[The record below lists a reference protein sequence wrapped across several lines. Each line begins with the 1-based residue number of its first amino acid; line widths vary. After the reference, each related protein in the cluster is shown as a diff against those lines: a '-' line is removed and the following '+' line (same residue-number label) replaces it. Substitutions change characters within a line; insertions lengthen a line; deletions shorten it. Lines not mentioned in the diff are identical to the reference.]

1 MCLLPFLYGSIYEG
15 NCEGGTQSGDF
26 SSQFPLTFYRTQERK
41 CILKETWKEKQ
52 NEYDQEYW
60 ATFFFF
66 NSSSQFLL
74 SPALCLSRP
83 YKIHLYCHIHRM
95 RWWSPDSHMH
105 TYLTENINAFHVFGG
120 GLEIWRWMFHVE
132 TSSFLVSQVFRN
144 KARLPESHAELNGWW
159 EEEHKKWDVG
169 LQLKTFWITAIIF
182 SYLF

>member
-1 MCLLPFLYGSIYEG
+1 MGVYMKVTVKVGLRAETSLPNSLSLSTEHKRENVF
-15 NCEGGTQSGDF
+15 
-26 SSQFPLTFYRTQERK
+26 
-41 CILKETWKEKQ
+41 WKKREKRSRMSMTKNTGQ
-52 NEYDQEYW
+52 P
-60 ATFFFF
+60 FFFF

-83 YKIHLYCHIHRM
+83 YKIRLYCHIHRM

>member
-15 NCEGGTQSGDF
+15 DWRWDSERRLL
-26 SSQFPLTFYRTQERK
+26 FPIPSHFLQNTREKMYFERNVK
-41 CILKETWKEKQ
+41 REAEWVWPRILG
-52 NEYDQEYW
+52 NL
-60 ATFFFF
+60 FFFF

-74 SPALCLSRP
+74 SPALCLSRL

-120 GLEIWRWMFHVE
+120 SLEIWRWMFHVE